1 MLCLEKA
8 VRGIISCF
16 LRKSILNMCH
26 AVQCHIICFVFFLLL
41 TFILR
46 PPLFSV
52 GAKSIIQHLPFGFV
66 CWFLLSRQTIKR
78 RKFGPTHDLK
88 GAFIKGDRFVPWRGP
103 DQLPLSLC
111 PCETLFRILNVL

>member
-1 MLCLEKA
+1 MLFEEINFEYVPCSA
-8 VRGIISCF
+8 VSHNLLF
-16 LRKSILNMCH
+16 
-26 AVQCHIICFVFFLLL
+26 FFLLL

-78 RKFGPTHDLK
+78 KKFGPTHDLK
-88 GAFIKGDRFVPWRGP
+88 GAFIKRDRFVPWRGP